1 MAPRLTQ
8 RVWHRFGNAAPADGG
23 FTVLEVV
30 VSIVIFVI
38 AATAAGSALV
48 TNVSSSRL
56 TQERVRAASMA
67 QSFLAGFQSSKTMP
81 ASLPTSG
88 PDGYSVSISLNPGL
102 AAACATGSSRT
113 VSVLIFAPG
122 AATTGTPI
130 ARTDG
135 VIAC

>member
-8 RVWHRFGNAAPADGG
+8 RLKHRFGYGASSDAG

-30 VSIVIFVI
+30 VSIVIFVV
-38 AATAAGSALV
+38 AATAAASAIS
-48 TNVSSSRL
+48 TNVTTSRL
-56 TQERVRAASMA
+56 TQQRVRAASMA
-67 QSFLAGFQSSKTMP
+67 QSFLAGFQSSKTLP
-81 ASLPTSG
+81 SSLPTTG

-102 AAACATGSSRT
+102 TAACALGSTRT
-113 VSVLIFAPG
+113 VTVLVFAPG
-122 AATTGTPI
+122 ASTSSTPT